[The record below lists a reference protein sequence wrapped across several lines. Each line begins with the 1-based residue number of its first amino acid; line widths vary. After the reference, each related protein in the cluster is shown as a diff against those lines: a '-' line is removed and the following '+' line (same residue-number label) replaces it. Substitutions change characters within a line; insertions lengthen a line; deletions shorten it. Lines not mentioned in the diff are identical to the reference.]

1 MKLTALE
8 IKQQKFEKSLRG
20 YEINEVNAFL
30 NMVAS
35 EYENLVSRQ
44 RDLER
49 DLAQLKDK
57 LKHYE
62 RVESAL
68 HETLQTAKDTAEQ
81 RLAGAR
87 QEAKSR
93 VEKAEHEAEAILR
106 DANQQRQ
113 QVRQDIMRLLER
125 RDDIIRGIRSYLD
138 MASESL
144 NIFSRD
150 DTGQFTLPGEPK
162 AEAAPKSKSK
172 PKATEA
178 TAPVASADDLDAI
191 LDQIE

>member
-8 IKQQKFEKSLRG
+8 IKQQKFEKALRG
-20 YEINEVNAFL
+20 YEVNEVNAFL

-35 EYENLVSRQ
+35 EYESLVSKQ

-49 DLAQLKDK
+49 DLTQLKDK

-93 VEKAEHEAEAILR
+93 VEKAEMEAESIVR
-106 DANQQRQ
+106 EANQQRHQ
-113 QVRQDIMRLLER
+113 IRQDIQRLLER

-150 DTGQFTLPGEPK
+150 DSGQFNLPGEDRPSAAPK
-162 AEAAPKSKSK
+162 PKSKSK
-172 PKATEA
+172 SAEA
-178 TAPVASADDLDAI
+178 PAPGAADLDAI

>member
-35 EYENLVSRQ
+35 EYENMVSRQ

-93 VEKAEHEAEAILR
+93 LEKAEMEAESIVR
-106 DANQQRQ
+106 EANQQRQ
-113 QVRQDIMRLLER
+113 QVRQDILRLLER

-150 DTGQFTLPGEPK
+150 DSGQFSLPGDDKP
-162 AEAAPKSKSK
+162 AAAPKSKSK
-172 PKATEA
+172 PKAAEA
-178 TAPVASADDLDAI
+178 PAPGAADLDAI

>member
-8 IKQQKFEKSLRG
+8 IKQQKFEKALRG
-20 YEINEVNAFL
+20 YEVNEVNAFL

-35 EYENLVSRQ
+35 EYESLVAKQ

-49 DLAQLKDK
+49 DLTQLKDK

-93 VEKAEHEAEAILR
+93 LEKAEMEAESIVR
-106 DANQQRQ
+106 EANQQRH
-113 QVRQDIMRLLER
+113 QVRQDIQRLLER

-150 DTGQFTLPGEPK
+150 DSGQFILPGEDKPASASK
-162 AEAAPKSKSK
+162 PKSK
-172 PKATEA
+172 PKSAEA
-178 TAPVASADDLDAI
+178 PAPGAADLDAI